1 VTLARQSQAR
11 NRVALVMAGRTML
24 QAPMSFAGTSGVIRF
39 DRPVA
44 EVMDGVVGYGVEH
57 HFGMVYGDHAKALGA
72 VAGHLGIPVVNLP
85 DRPTCQGELRSR
97 S

>member
-1 VTLARQSQAR
+1 
-11 NRVALVMAGRTML
+11 
-24 QAPMSFAGTSGVIRF
+24 
-39 DRPVA
+39 
-44 EVMDGVVGYGVEH
+44 MDD
-57 HFGMVYGDHAKALGA
+57 GDHAKALDA